1 MKDIINLN
9 IRIKEDFILLPIND
23 ADPISIITFRDETD
37 QSILQF
43 TASITQN
50 TATYWLPIDISN
62 YKGHHIT
69 IQIASNNLTPD
80 IKNVIDNTQYLPSNN
95 REEYRPEYHY
105 SAPFGWINDPNGL
118 FYKNGVYHLYFQHN
132 PFGTKW
138 GNMSWGHASS
148 KDLIKWENHPVAL
161 LPDEMGEIF
170 SGSIIIDKEN
180 NALLGSDMTLA
191 FYTSAKENQVQCLAY
206 SNDNGITFTKFNE
219 NPILKDEDKKDF
231 RDPKVFWHNGT
242 KKWIMALATGQSI
255 TFYSSSDL
263 KGWERLSEFGKGI
276 GSHKG
281 VWECPDL
288 FELKSG
294 KKKKWVLLVSI
305 NPGGP
310 NGGNATQYFLGDFDG
325 HTFTADPLSYP
336 LWLDYGR
343 DNYAGVT
350 WHNCPKNNKT
360 YIGWMSNWDYA
371 NDLPTQHFKNV
382 MTLPRTI
389 DIATFNKQL
398 ILKTYPIKEVK
409 KLRIEKKDFS
419 TRLLNRMFIIKSFL
433 EDNQGAYEVILEFDI
448 VENTTSSV
456 SITLFNENNEKL
468 NFNLDLRKYLLT
480 TNRSA
485 SGITKF
491 NKKFSQGDIIAPLEK
506 TNRYKIKLYIDKCSS
521 ELFLNKGKIAS
532 TNLIFPS
539 EPYNNIRIDVSD
551 GVIDITKFRIYKL
564 ADLNN

>member
-1 MKDIINLN
+1 MKDIIKLN
-9 IRIKEDFILLPIND
+9 IRIKENYILVPIDNNE
-23 ADPISIITFRDETD
+23 PLSSISIIDEQD

-43 TASITQN
+43 TASLTQN
-50 TATYWLPIDISN
+50 TESYWLPIDMSN
-62 YKGHHIT
+62 YKN
-69 IQIASNNLTPD
+69 QD
-80 IKNVIDNTQYLPSNN
+80 IKILIDTNSVNSDFKNKISFAESLPLTSK
-95 REEYRPEYHY
+95 EDYRPEYHF
-105 SAPFGWINDPNGL
+105 SSPLGWINDPNGL
-118 FYKNGVYHLYFQHN
+118 YYKDGVYHLYFQHN

-148 KDLIKWENHPVAL
+148 KDLIEWDNHPVAL

-180 NALLGSDMTLA
+180 DSLLGPDQPLA
-191 FYTSAKENQVQCLAY
+191 FYTAAAEGQSQCLAY
-206 SNDNGITFTKFNE
+206 SSDNGLTFTKYNE
-219 NPILKDEDKKDF
+219 NPILTNEEKKDF

-325 HTFTADPLSYP
+325 HTFTADPLPYP

-350 WHNCPKNNKT
+350 WHKCPKNKKT

-371 NDLPTQHFKNV
+371 NDLPTLYFKNA

-389 DIATFNKQL
+389 DIVSSNKQL

-409 KLRIEKKDFS
+409 KLRIEKKDYS
-419 TRLLNRMFIIKSFL
+419 TRLLSKMFIIKSFL
-433 EDNQGAYEVILEFDI
+433 EDNLGAYEVILDFDI
-448 VENTTSSV
+448 VESTTSSV
-456 SITLFNENNEKL
+456 AITLFNDNDEKL
-468 NFNLDLRKYLLT
+468 YFNLDLKKHLCI
-480 TNRSA
+480 TNRSE
-485 SGITKF
+485 SGKLKF
-491 NKKFSQGDIIAPLEK
+491 NKKFDQGDIIAPLEK

-532 TNLIFPS
+532 TNLIFPT
-539 EPYNNIRIDVSD
+539 EPYNNIRIDVTD

-564 ADLNN
+564 ANLNK